1 MKGRKERM
9 VEGENDLICNVKR
22 SERET
27 RQTQRENEG
36 YGGMCQREAER
47 NKVIDKR

>member
-9 VEGENDLICNVKR
+9 VEGENDLVCNVKR

-27 RQTQRENEG
+27 RQTHRENTVGCVRERH
-36 YGGMCQREAER
+36 REAER
-47 NKVIDKR
+47 GTER